1 MRRDQLAHIL
11 RAAAAIVEDGDML
24 VIGSQS
30 ILGSYDEDDLPDRAV
45 ASVEVDIAFF
55 DDPDASKADL
65 VDGVIGEMS
74 PFHELHGVYGQ
85 GVEVKTAT
93 LPPGWRARAVHFDRD
108 DTGDARAFCLD
119 PHDLVISK
127 LIAGRD
133 KDLEFTQAL
142 LDAGLVEQQVLD
154 QRVSEMRIQRSLD
167 TPALQRL
174 QTTVEG
180 FSPPPTQF

>member
-11 RAAAAIVEDGDML
+11 RAAAAIVEDGDIL

-45 ASVEVDIAFF
+45 ASVEADVAFF

-74 PFHELHGVYGQ
+74 PFYELHGVYGQ

-93 LPPGWRARAVHFDRD
+93 LPPGWRARVIRFERD
-108 DTGDARAFCLD
+108 DTGDAHAFCLD

-127 LIAGRD
+127 LIAGRE

-142 LDAGLVEQQVLD
+142 LDAGLVEQQILD
-154 QRVSEMRIQRSLD
+154 QRVSEMRVQRALD
-167 TPALQRL
+167 ALAQQRL
-174 QTTVEG
+174 ETTVEG
-180 FSPPPTQF
+180 FSRPSTRP